1 MNADPE
7 THNIPGAPDSQENRA
22 NRWLILAITI
32 LAFLMVAVITYA
44 ILASSGV
51 FERQSASSAFI
62 TITDPFQGTVLD
74 TTSSISVTGQA
85 GGLFEGSLVIQA
97 LNAAGNV
104 LVQQPTI
111 IDSPE
116 AGTGGEGS
124 WAVDLPI
131 AAPPGTQGRIL
142 AFSTSPADG
151 STIASDEVEVVF
163 GRPPPAADQ
172 IDLRDHLWVL
182 DALNG
187 RTLID
192 DTHII
197 LDFQDFLAE
206 GTGGCNLYTTSYESN
221 VSNLNF
227 GLVTS
232 TAKDCEAPP
241 GIMAQEKAYFDAL
254 EGVASY
260 ALAFQGLN
268 LFDGTGMLNLV
279 FDAAVVGRVVALEG
293 RMLPEGAVVYVQLSD
308 VSLADAEPNPLA
320 EQVIMDVIDFPVPFT
335 ITYDPQEIREDSSYA
350 IQVRIEDS
358 SGSLYFSNTST
369 NFVVTSGNPSQLD
382 VIVDAVQ

>member
-1 MNADPE
+1 MNTDPE
-7 THNIPGAPDSQENRA
+7 THNIPPAPDSQEDRA

-32 LAFLMVAVITYA
+32 LAFLMVAVITFA
-44 ILASSGV
+44 ILASTGV

-62 TITDPFQGTVLD
+62 TITDPFQGAVLD

-116 AGTGGEGS
+116 AGTGGEGL
-124 WAVDLPI
+124 WVVDLAI
-131 AAPPGTQGRIL
+131 AAPPGTQGSIL
-142 AFSTSPADG
+142 AFSTSPDDG

-187 RTLID
+187 STLID
-192 DTHII
+192 DTRII

-232 TAKDCEAPP
+232 TAKDCETPP
-241 GIMAQEKAYFDAL
+241 GIMAQEKAYFEAL

-260 ALAFQGLN
+260 ALAFQELN
-268 LFDGTGMLNLV
+268 LFDGSGVPNLV
-279 FDAAVVGRVVALEG
+279 YDAAVIGRVVALED
-293 RMLPEGAVVYVQLSD
+293 RTLPEEAILYIQLSEVSSTD
-308 VSLADAEPNPLA
+308 VDADPLA

-335 ITYDPQEIREDSSYA
+335 IIYDPLEIREDSSYA

-369 NFVVTSGNPSQLD
+369 NFVVTGGNPSQLD